1 VRSEAPGFQ
10 VAVRTRLTVEVAQ
23 TVRADLALT
32 LSEAR
37 ESITVGSTA
46 GIIETESGQRG
57 QAVTAREMTNIPLDG
72 RNYLSLA
79 LLTPGAVPAAAG
91 QNPHN
96 INGARPDHVA
106 YVLDGSGN
114 MRRRG
119 HEQTVLPSL
128 EAVQEFRI
136 LTNAF
141 AAEHGRMASIISV
154 ALKSGDNELHGSV
167 FEYLRNDVLDARGF
181 FDAETPKLK
190 RNQFGAMLSGPVQQ
204 SKTFFMGS
212 YEGLRSRAEETRL
225 SRVPGVE
232 RSGDVGT
239 PVRDPV
245 TGAPFP
251 GTAVPE
257 DRIDPV
263 ARHLL
268 QFVPLPNRSGSF
280 NFATRASNAA
290 DMDVAAGKVDHSLG
304 ERHFLAL
311 RGIVDRRR
319 NSSPFRGTNL
329 PGFGSTSRTN
339 NQHWAGTWHRV
350 TASKTNEARV
360 AFNRSIFREVSVNA
374 GKNTAGEAGIAGVA
388 AGSGLTNIVIAG
400 YTTFGDVPALPAD
413 WTDNNYSIS
422 DTLSLNRGR
431 HLFRIG
437 GEYQRSQ
444 YFELFGAFTMGQ
456 LAFANAGSGHPFADF
471 LQGYPQ
477 QAQRQVG
484 TNKSYLFSSLAG
496 AFFQD
501 DWRVHP
507 AVSLNL
513 GLRYDLTVPP
523 VEKFDRWANF
533 LPELGRSITAGEAGY
548 PRSLVRTRYRNFA
561 PRAGLAWRISKG
573 GPMVIRS
580 GYGLFY
586 DFDSQFQTYQALG
599 ATAVPF
605 TRLEL
610 LQTSVRTRLRL
621 ADPFASIT
629 GVNPAALSPNGVAY
643 DNPTPYTQN
652 WNLSLGK
659 EIRGGIGVE
668 AAYVGAKATRQS
680 AALNINQ
687 SIRTPQGNVTPFSGL
702 SRVIQFMPAVNSNYH
717 ALQITARRRVG
728 TGLAF
733 GTGFTWSKAI
743 DYLSF
748 GSAARQPQNARDLA
762 AERGL
767 ADFHRG
773 RTWTSDVIYDIPLGR
788 KGRLGT
794 GWSRPVDL
802 IFGGWQTAAIIRL
815 YDGRPFTPSQTG
827 NVQAGEPTRPD
838 RLSVGAIDD
847 PTIDRWFNVA
857 AFRRV
862 ALNEFR
868 FGNSGRNILI
878 GPGKM
883 VADVS
888 VGKEIRTSE
897 RSRLVFRAEF
907 FNLPN
912 RANLGDPATA
922 IDQPTA
928 GIISSADSGR
938 QIQFGLKMQ
947 F

>member
-1 VRSEAPGFQ
+1 
-10 VAVRTRLTVEVAQ
+10 
-23 TVRADLALT
+23 

-37 ESITVGSTA
+37 ESITVSSIA

-57 QAVTAREMTNIPLDG
+57 QAVTAREMANIPLDG

-79 LLTPGAVPAAAG
+79 LLVPGVAPAAAG

-96 INGARPDHVA
+96 VNGARPDHVA
-106 YVLDGSGN
+106 YLLDGSSN

-119 HEQTVLPSL
+119 HEQTVMPSL

-141 AAEHGRMASIISV
+141 AAEHGRMASIMSV
-154 ALKSGDNELHGSV
+154 ALKSGDNELHGSM
-167 FEYLRNDVLDARGF
+167 FEYLRNDVLDARSF

-190 RNQFGAMLSGPVQQ
+190 RNQFGAMLSGPIQR
-204 SKTFFMGS
+204 SRSFFMGS

-232 RSGDVGT
+232 RSGELGT

-245 TGAPFP
+245 TGTPFP

-263 ARHLL
+263 ARRLL
-268 QFVPLPNRSGSF
+268 EFVPLPNRTGPF
-280 NFATRASNAA
+280 NFATSASNAA
-290 DMDVAAGKVDHSLG
+290 DSDVATGKIDHTVSA
-304 ERHFLAL
+304 RHFLSL

-319 NSSPFRGTNL
+319 SSSPFRGTTL
-329 PGFGSTSRTN
+329 PNFGSTSRAN
-339 NQHWAGTWHRV
+339 NQHWAATWQRV
-350 TASKTNEARV
+350 TSSSTNEARA
-360 AFNRSIFREVSVNA
+360 AFNRSTFREVSVNG
-374 GKNTAGEAGIAGVA
+374 GKSTAGEAGIAGVA

-413 WTDNNYSIS
+413 WTDNNYSSS

-431 HLFRIG
+431 HLFRLG

-484 TNKSYLFSSLAG
+484 TNKSYLFSSFTG
-496 AFFQD
+496 TFFQD

-507 AVSLNL
+507 ALSLNL
-513 GLRYDLTVPP
+513 GVRYDLTVPP

-561 PRAGLAWRISKG
+561 PRAGVAWRFNWG
-573 GPMVIRS
+573 GPMVLRS

-610 LQTSVRTRLRL
+610 LQTSARTRLRL
-621 ADPFASIT
+621 ADPFGSIT

-652 WNLSLGK
+652 WNLSLGR
-659 EIRGGIGVE
+659 EFWGGIGVE

-687 SIRTPQGNVTPFSGL
+687 PIRTAQGNVSPFSGL

-733 GTGFTWSKAI
+733 GTAFTWSRSI
-743 DYLSF
+743 DNLSF

-773 RTWTSDVIYDIPLGR
+773 RTWTSDVVYDLPLGR
-788 KGRLGT
+788 KGRFGT

-802 IFGGWQTAAIIRL
+802 FLGGWQTAAILRL

-827 NVQAGEPTRPD
+827 NVQAAEPTRPD
-838 RLSVGAIDD
+838 RLRAGDVDA
-847 PTIDRWFNVA
+847 PTIDRWFDVA

-878 GPGKM
+878 GPGRIG
-883 VADVS
+883 ADVS
-888 VGKEIRTSE
+888 VGKEIWTSE
-897 RSRLVFRAEF
+897 RWRSVFRVEF

-912 RANLGDPATA
+912 RANFGDPAAA

-928 GIISSADSGR
+928 GLISSADSGR
-938 QIQFGLKMQ
+938 QIQFGLKVL